1 MLRTF
6 TATLLASAAFAR
18 GNSTGLD
25 DKNSITTNLI
35 TSDDVTLDIHTYS
48 KNAAGQ
54 LDFHADFTLAVLT
67 GQWSNI
73 EFGFCLSRD
82 EANWDCL
89 RSRGNYDPSQDS
101 SGVVLEDGYYT
112 GTAADFKNTKFE
124 VDDETAETDQN
135 KWLITEAK
143 TFSNCEKTS
152 DAVNNSLTAFAKV
165 TCTAVN

>member
-6 TATLLASAAFAR
+6 TAALLASAAFAR

-25 DKNSITTNLI
+25 DQNSITSTLL

-48 KNAAGQ
+48 KNDAGQ

-82 EANWDCL
+82 ENNWDCL
-89 RSRGNYDPSQDS
+89 RSRGNYDPSQGS
-101 SGVVLEDGYYT
+101 TGAVLEDGYYT
-112 GTAADFKNTKFE
+112 GAASDFSNFRFK

-135 KWLITEAK
+135 KWL
-143 TFSNCEKTS
+143 
-152 DAVNNSLTAFAKV
+152 
-165 TCTAVN
+165 